1 MDKKKTILNEVE
13 YVENPFLRQLERLGW
28 SILRA
33 GEKGKGDPSVTFRE
47 GFTEVIL
54 EKKLR
59 EALLQINP
67 WLQEDQLAPIV
78 RELIIPTNTGGLI
91 ENNRYVLEK
100 LLEGTSTENKSTGR
114 PEGVHFIDFANPD
127 KNEFLAISQ
136 FKVNIPGTEKHI
148 IPDIVLFVNGLPL
161 VIVEC
166 KSAYLPD
173 PMGEAIEQLMRYQNR
188 RGDEPEGN
196 PKLFWYNQILVAT
209 SKQICRYASITGEF
223 EHFIEW
229 KDPYPYGLN
238 DIETEGSESV
248 TSQQIFVQGVCE
260 KKNLLDIIQSFIIFQ
275 DGGKGK
281 LIKVT
286 PRYQQFRTV
295 SKIIKRLHSGQTSIQ
310 KGGIVWHTQGS
321 GKSLTMMMVVRKMYH
336 DPKLTAYKTI
346 FITDRTD
353 LETQLGKTAKGI
365 GYTLKV
371 ARTISQLK
379 EYLSNNTPDLVM
391 GMIHKFQEHDLMQ
404 EFPLL
409 NESEKVLVLIDEAHR
424 SQFKLLGANLNK
436 SLPNSVKIAFTGT
449 PIDKVEETFGDYID
463 KYTIRQ
469 AVDDGVTVEI
479 IYEGRTHNAA
489 IKDADAMNRKFE
501 DVFADA
507 DEETQALIQGRY
519 TWKAYLEAEETIKE
533 KAEDMLKHYL
543 GQIFPNGF
551 KAQVVAVSR
560 LAAIKYKLALD
571 ALLADKIWI
580 DAYLASLESKA
591 EIKTDREQLL
601 RMKIE
606 VIISGGNNDDPAMR
620 PYTDDTEHE
629 KIITS
634 FKLPFGKANESGV
647 AGNVGIIIV
656 QSMLLTGFDAPIEQV
671 MYLDDV
677 IREHNLLQAIARV
690 NRIEKNKQAGFIVD
704 YVGVANHLRKALS
717 NFREEDIEETL
728 KVVKDAGRD
737 MDELQYA
744 KAAIIDFFHKY
755 DIKNT
760 DDIDVCVDLLADDEV
775 RNDFLALFRKL
786 SSAMDKALPK
796 PEALKFAKDL
806 KQFGFVAQ
814 VARNRYRDE
823 KLNLRDVSKKVRDII
838 DEYLVSMGVDPK
850 IPPTPIFDEKFELKI
865 KEKTPKVKTE
875 ELKHAI
881 TDYIEK
887 HEDEDPELYARFSE
901 KLEKM
906 LQQYHENWELLAKEL
921 ELLRIEMRQGR
932 EGEESFGLDRK
943 KELPFLGLL
952 KKEIYGIQDLS
963 ELNEEQ
969 KDLLV
974 QTTKDILERIKT
986 DIAMVDFWN
995 NVPAQRRLKGY
1006 IASHL
1011 LTVFKSN
1018 EAMFN
1023 KRIILSQKITEL
1035 AFHLYGKN

>member
-1 MDKKKTILNEVE
+1 MEKKKLILNEKE
-13 YVENPFLRQLERLGW
+13 YVEEPLLRQLERLGW

-33 GEKGKGDPSVTFRE
+33 GEEGKGDPGITFRE
-47 GFTEVIL
+47 SFSDVLMES
-54 EKKLR
+54 KLR
-59 EALLQINP
+59 ESLLRLNS
-67 WLQEDQLAPIV
+67 WLQEDQLTPLV
-78 RELIIPTNTGGLI
+78 REMTAPNVTGGLV

-100 LLEGTSTENKSTGR
+100 LLENTSAENRKTGR
-114 PEGVHFIDFANPD
+114 PETVRFIDFTNPD
-127 KNEFLAISQ
+127 ANEFLAVSQ

-148 IPDIVLFVNGLPL
+148 IPDITLFVNGLPL
-161 VIVEC
+161 VLIEC

-196 PKLFWYNQILVAT
+196 AKLFWYNQLLVAT
-209 SKQICRYASITGEF
+209 SKQICRYASITGEY

-229 KDPYPYGLN
+229 KDPYPYTLN
-238 DIETEGSESV
+238 DIETEGSDAV
-248 TSQQIFVQGVCE
+248 TSQQIFVQGVLE
-260 KKNLLDIIQSFIIFQ
+260 KKNLLNLIQSFIIFQ

-281 LIKVT
+281 VIKVT

-295 SKIIKRLHSGQTSIQ
+295 NKIIERLHSGKTPLQ

-336 DPKLTAYKTI
+336 DPALTAYKTL

-353 LETQLGKTAKGI
+353 LETQLGKTARGI

-371 ARTISQLK
+371 ASNIAKLK
-379 EYLSNNTPDLVM
+379 EFLSTRTPDLIM

-404 EFPLL
+404 EFPML
-409 NESEKVLVLIDEAHR
+409 NDSDKVLVLIDEAHR

-449 PIDKVEETFGDYID
+449 PIDKTEETFGDYID

-479 IYEGRTHNAA
+479 IYEGRTHNAS
-489 IKDADAMNRKFE
+489 IKDAEAMNRRFE

-507 DEETQALIQGRY
+507 DEDTQALIQGRY

-533 KAEDMLKHYL
+533 KAEDMLKHYVS
-543 GQIFPNGF
+543 QIFPNGF

-560 LAAIKYKLALD
+560 LAAIKYKQALD
-571 ALLADKIWI
+571 TLLADKTWI
-580 DAYLASLESKA
+580 DAFTTSLQSQAGITIDK
-591 EIKTDREQLL
+591 EQLL
-601 RMKIE
+601 QMKVE
-606 VIISGGNNDDPAMR
+606 VIISGGNNDDPSMR
-620 PYTDDTEHE
+620 PYTNEDEHD
-629 KIITS
+629 KSIAS
-634 FKLPFGKANESGV
+634 FKLPFGKKNEDGLE
-647 AGNVGIIIV
+647 GNVGILVV

-690 NRIEKNKQAGFIVD
+690 NRVEKNKQAGFIVD

-717 NFREEDIEETL
+717 NFKDEDIEETL
-728 KVVKDAGRD
+728 EVVKDEGRD
-737 MDELQYA
+737 LDELQFA
-744 KAAIIDFFHKY
+744 KSSLIDFFHKY
-755 DIKNT
+755 DVKNT
-760 DDIDVCVDLLADDEV
+760 DDIEVCIDLLADDEV
-775 RNDFLALFRKL
+775 RNDFLAIFRKF
-786 SSAMDKALPK
+786 SNAMDKALPK

-806 KQFGFVAQ
+806 KHFGFVAQ

-838 DEYLVSMGVDPK
+838 DEYLISMGIDPK

-865 KEKTPKVKTE
+865 KEKTPKAKAE

-887 HEDEDPELYARFSE
+887 HEDEDPELYGRFSE

-921 ELLRIEMRQGR
+921 EMLRIEMRQGR
-932 EGEESFGLDRK
+932 EGEENYGLDRK

-952 KKEIYGIQDLS
+952 KKEVYGVKDLA
-963 ELNEEQ
+963 ELSPEQ
-969 KDLLV
+969 KENLV
-974 QTTKDILERIKT
+974 RITKDILERIKA
-986 DIAMVDFWN
+986 DVSMVDFWN
-995 NVPAQRRLKGY
+995 NVSAQRRLKGY

-1011 LTVFKSN
+1011 LTEFKAN
-1018 EAMFN
+1018 ETMFN
-1023 KRIILSQKITEL
+1023 KRLILSQKITEL
-1035 AFHLYGKN
+1035 AFHLYGNV

>member
-1 MDKKKTILNEVE
+1 MDKKKIILNEKE
-13 YVENPFLRQLERLGW
+13 YVEEPFLRQLESLDW

-33 GEKGKGDPSVTFRE
+33 GEEGKGDPSITFRE
-47 GFTEVIL
+47 SFAEVVI

-59 EALLQINP
+59 EALLRINP
-67 WLQEDQLAPIV
+67 WLEEDQLPAIV
-78 RELIIPTNTGGLI
+78 RELTVPAVTGGLV
-91 ENNRYVLEK
+91 ENNRAILEK
-100 LLEGTSTENKSTGR
+100 LLENTSAENRKTGR
-114 PEGVHFIDFANPD
+114 PESVRFINFDNPD
-127 KNEFLAISQ
+127 ANEFLAVSQ
-136 FKVNIPGTEKHI
+136 FKINITGTEKHI
-148 IPDIVLFVNGLPL
+148 IPDVILFVNGLPL
-161 VIVEC
+161 IVVEC

-173 PMGEAIEQLMRYQNR
+173 PMGEAVEQLMRYQNR

-196 PKLFWYNQILVAT
+196 QKLFWYNQLLVAT
-209 SKQICRYASITGEF
+209 SKQICRYASITGEY

-229 KDPYPYGLN
+229 KDPYPYSLN
-238 DIETEGSESV
+238 DIDAEGSEAV
-248 TSQQIFVQGVCE
+248 TSQHIFVQGVCE
-260 KKNLLDIIQSFIIFQ
+260 RKNLLDIIRSFIIFQ

-281 LIKVT
+281 VIKIT

-295 SKIIKRLHSGQTSIQ
+295 GKIIERLHSGKSSAQ

-336 DPKLTAYKTI
+336 DPVLTAYKTV

-353 LETQLGKTAKGI
+353 LEIQLGKTAKGI
-365 GYTLKV
+365 GYTLKI
-371 ARTISQLK
+371 AHNIAKLK
-379 EYLSNNTPDLVM
+379 EYLSTNTPDLVM

-409 NESEKVLVLIDEAHR
+409 NDSDKVLVLIDEAHR

-469 AVDDGVTVEI
+469 AVEDGVTVEI
-479 IYEGRTHNAA
+479 IYEGRTHNATV
-489 IKDADAMNRKFE
+489 KDAEAMNKRFE
-501 DVFADA
+501 DVFAGA
-507 DEETQALIQGRY
+507 DEETRALIQGRY
-519 TWKAYLEAEETIKE
+519 TWKAYLEAEETIKA

-543 GQIFPNGF
+543 SQIFPNEF

-560 LAAIKYKLALD
+560 LAAIKYKQAFD
-571 ALLADKIWI
+571 ALLADTEWT
-580 DAYLASLESKA
+580 DSFVASLQSQSEIRINKGLLSK
-591 EIKTDREQLL
+591 
-601 RMKIE
+601 MKVE

-620 PYTDDTEHE
+620 PYTDEAVHE
-629 KIITS
+629 NVIAS
-634 FKLPFGKANESGV
+634 FKLPFGKKNDDGLSGD
-647 AGNVGIIIV
+647 VGIIVV

-690 NRIEKNKQAGFIVD
+690 NRVEKNKQAGFVID
-704 YVGVANHLRKALS
+704 YVGVVNHLRKALS
-717 NFREEDIEETL
+717 NFKDEDINETL
-728 KVVKDAGRD
+728 QVVKDEGRD
-737 MDELQYA
+737 LDELQFA
-744 KAAIIDFFHKY
+744 KSAIIDFFKKF
-755 DIKNT
+755 DVQST
-760 DDIDVCVDLLADDEV
+760 DDIEVCIDLLADDEV
-775 RNDFLALFRKL
+775 RNDFLALFRKF
-786 SSAMDKALPK
+786 SSSMDKALPK
-796 PEALKFAKDL
+796 PEALKFTKDL
-806 KQFGFVAQ
+806 KQFGFIAQ

-865 KEKTPKVKTE
+865 KEKTPKAKAE

-887 HEDEDPELYARFSE
+887 HVDEDPELYARFSE

-906 LQQYHENWELLAKEL
+906 LKQYHENWELLAKEL
-921 ELLRIEMRQGR
+921 EMLRIEMRQGR
-932 EGEESFGLDRK
+932 EGEESYGLDRK
-943 KELPFLGLL
+943 RELPFLGLL
-952 KKEIYGIQDLS
+952 KKEVYGVQDLS
-963 ELNEEQ
+963 ELNQEQ
-969 KDLLV
+969 KDRLV
-974 QTTKDILERIKT
+974 QVTKDILQRIKS
-986 DIAMVDFWN
+986 DISIVNFWN

-1011 LTVFKSN
+1011 LTEFKTN
-1018 EAMFN
+1018 ETMFN

-1035 AFHLYGKN
+1035 AFHLYGND

>member
-1 MDKKKTILNEVE
+1 MDKRKIILNEKE
-13 YVENPFLRQLERLGW
+13 YVEEPLLKQLEHLGW

-33 GEKGKGDPSVTFRE
+33 GEEGKGDPNITFRE
-47 GFTEVIL
+47 SFAEVII

-59 EALLQINP
+59 EALGRINP
-67 WLQEDQLAPIV
+67 WLEEDQLAPIV
-78 RELIIPTNTGGLI
+78 REITTPTATGGLI
-91 ENNRYVLEK
+91 ENNRYILEK
-100 LLEGTSTENKSTGR
+100 LLENTSAENRATGR
-114 PEGVHFIDFANPD
+114 PEAVHFIDFTNPD
-127 KNEFLAISQ
+127 ANDFLAVSQ

-148 IPDIVLFVNGLPL
+148 IPDIILFVNGLPL
-161 VIVEC
+161 VVIEC

-196 PKLFWYNQILVAT
+196 QKLFWYNQLLVAT

-229 KDPYPYGLN
+229 KDPYPYSLN
-238 DIETEGSESV
+238 DIDTDGSEAV
-248 TSQQIFVQGVCE
+248 TSQHIFVQGVCE
-260 KKNLLDIIQSFIIFQ
+260 RKNLLDIIQSFIIFQ

-281 LIKVT
+281 LIKIT

-295 SKIIKRLHSGQTSIQ
+295 NKIIERLLSGKTPAK

-336 DPKLTAYKTI
+336 DPALTAYKTV

-353 LETQLGKTAKGI
+353 LEDQLRKTAKGI

-371 ARTISQLK
+371 ADRIARLK
-379 EYLSNNTPDLVM
+379 EYLSTNTPDLVM

-409 NESEKVLVLIDEAHR
+409 NESEKILVLIDEAHR

-489 IKDADAMNRKFE
+489 IRDSEAMNKRFE
-501 DVFADA
+501 DVFANA

-519 TWKAYLEAEETIKE
+519 TWKGYLEAEETIKT
-533 KAEDMLKHYL
+533 KAEDMLQHYL
-543 GQIFPNGF
+543 SQIFPNGF

-560 LAAIKYKLALD
+560 LAAIKYKLAFD
-571 ALLADKIWI
+571 ALLADKSWV
-580 DAYLASLESKA
+580 DTFLSSLEAQSG
-591 EIKTDREQLL
+591 INIDREQLAQ
-601 RMKIE
+601 MKVE
-606 VIISGGNNDDPAMR
+606 VIISGGNNDDPLMR
-620 PYTDDTEHE
+620 PYTDEVAHE

-634 FKLPFGKANESGV
+634 FKLPFGKKNDDGIK
-647 AGNVGIIIV
+647 GDVGIIVV

-690 NRIEKNKQAGFIVD
+690 NRVEKNKQAGFIVD

-717 NFREEDIEETL
+717 NFKDEDIEETL
-728 KVVKDAGRD
+728 QVVKDEGRD
-737 MDELQYA
+737 MDELQYTKSA
-744 KAAIIDFFHKY
+744 VVDFFKKY
-755 DIKNT
+755 DIQNA
-760 DDIDVCVDLLADDEV
+760 DDIDACVDLLADDEV
-775 RNDFLALFRKL
+775 RNDFLALFRTF
-786 SSAMDKALPK
+786 SNAMDKALPK

-838 DEYLVSMGVDPK
+838 DEYLISMGVDPK
-850 IPPTPIFDEKFELKI
+850 IPPTPIFDEKFELKM
-865 KEKTPKVKTE
+865 KRQPAKVKAE

-887 HEDEDPELYARFSE
+887 HEDEDPELYSRFSE

-932 EGEESFGLDRK
+932 EGEDSFGLDRK

-952 KKEIYGIQDLS
+952 KKEIYGVKDLS
-963 ELNEEQ
+963 ELNQEQ

-974 QTTKDILERIKT
+974 QTTKDILERVKADT
-986 DIAMVDFWN
+986 AMVDFWN

-1011 LTVFKSN
+1011 LTVFKTN
-1018 EAMFN
+1018 ETMFN

-1035 AFHLYGKN
+1035 AFHLYGNN

>member
-1 MDKKKTILNEVE
+1 MDKKRIILNEKE
-13 YVENPFLRQLERLGW
+13 YVEEPLLRQLGNLGW

-33 GEKGKGDPSVTFRE
+33 GEEGKGDPGVTFRDS
-47 GFTEVIL
+47 FTEVVI
-54 EKKLR
+54 EKKFRENLLR
-59 EALLQINP
+59 LNP
-67 WLQEDQLAPIV
+67 WLEEDQLAPIV
-78 RELIIPTNTGGLI
+78 RELTAPSITGGLL
-91 ENNRYVLEK
+91 ENNKYILEK
-100 LLEGTSTENKSTGR
+100 LLESTSAENRTNGK
-114 PEGVHFIDFANPD
+114 PETVRFIDFSNPEA
-127 KNEFLAISQ
+127 NEFLAISQ
-136 FKVNIPGTEKHI
+136 FKVSIPGTERHI
-148 IPDIVLFVNGLPL
+148 IPDIILFVNGLPL
-161 VIVEC
+161 VVIEC

-173 PMGEAIEQLMRYQNR
+173 PIGEGIEQLMRYQNR

-196 PKLFWYNQILVAT
+196 QKLFWYNQILVAT

-229 KDPYPYGLN
+229 KDPYPYSLN
-238 DIETEGSESV
+238 DIDTEGSDAV
-248 TSQQIFVQGVCE
+248 TSQHIFVQGVCE
-260 KKNLLDIIQSFIIFQ
+260 KKNLLDIIQSFIVFQ

-295 SKIIKRLHSGQTSIQ
+295 NKIIKRLHSGKTSLQ

-336 DPKLTAYKTI
+336 DPLLTAYKTV

-365 GYTLKV
+365 GYTLKI
-371 ARTISQLK
+371 AHNISKLK
-379 EYLSNNTPDLVM
+379 EYLSTNTPDLVM
-391 GMIHKFQEHDLMQ
+391 GMIHKFQEHDFMQ

-449 PIDKVEETFGDYID
+449 PIDKVEKTFGDYID

-479 IYEGRTHNAA
+479 IYEGRTHNAS
-489 IKDADAMNRKFE
+489 IKDAEAMNKRFT
-501 DVFADA
+501 DVFAGA

-543 GQIFPNGF
+543 SQIFPNGF

-560 LAAIKYKLALD
+560 LAAIKYKLAFD
-571 ALLADKIWI
+571 ALLADTTWI
-580 DAYLASLESKA
+580 DAYTSSIQSLSD
-591 EIKTDREQLL
+591 IKIDKEQLSK
-601 RMKIE
+601 MKVE
-606 VIISGGNNDDPAMR
+606 VVISGGNNDDPTMR
-620 PYTDDTEHE
+620 PYTDENKQEET
-629 KIITS
+629 ITS
-634 FKLPFGKANESGV
+634 FKLPFGKKNEDGLN
-647 AGNVGIIIV
+647 GDVGIIIV

-690 NRIEKNKQAGFIVD
+690 NRVEKNKQAGFIVD

-717 NFREEDIEETL
+717 NFKDEDIEETL
-728 KVVKDAGRD
+728 KVVKDDGRD
-737 MDELQYA
+737 MDELQFT
-744 KAAIIDFFHKY
+744 KSAIVDFFAKY
-755 DIKNT
+755 DISST
-760 DDIDVCVDLLADDEV
+760 DDIDACVDLLTDDEV
-775 RNDFLALFRKL
+775 RNDFLVLFRKF
-786 SSAMDKALPK
+786 SGAMDKALPK

-806 KQFGFVAQ
+806 KQFGFIAQ

-850 IPPTPIFDEKFELKI
+850 IPPTPIFDEKFEIKI
-865 KEKTPKVKTE
+865 KEKPPKAKAE

-921 ELLRIEMRQGR
+921 EMLRIEMRQGR
-932 EGEESFGLDRK
+932 EGEDNYGLDRK

-952 KKEIYGIQDLS
+952 KKEVYGVKDLS
-963 ELNEEQ
+963 ELNQEQ

-974 QTTKDILERIKT
+974 QTTKDILERIKSDT
-986 DIAMVDFWN
+986 GMVDFWN

-1006 IASHL
+1006 IASHI

-1018 EAMFN
+1018 DTMFN

-1035 AFHLYGKN
+1035 AFHLYGKV

>member
-1 MDKKKTILNEVE
+1 MDKKKIILNEKE
-13 YVENPFLRQLERLGW
+13 YVEEPLLHQLEHLGW

-33 GEKGKGDPSVTFRE
+33 GEEGKGDPNITFRE
-47 GFTEVIL
+47 SFTEVII

-59 EALLQINP
+59 EALLRINP
-67 WLQEDQLAPIV
+67 WLKENQIAPII
-78 RELIIPTNTGGLI
+78 REITTPTATGGLI
-91 ENNRYVLEK
+91 ENNRYILEK
-100 LLEGTSTENKSTGR
+100 LLENTSAENEATGR
-114 PEGVHFIDFANPD
+114 SETIHFIDFINSNTND
-127 KNEFLAISQ
+127 FLAISQ

-161 VIVEC
+161 VVIEC

-196 PKLFWYNQILVAT
+196 QKLFWYNQLLVAT

-229 KDPYPYGLN
+229 KDPYPYSLN
-238 DIETEGSESV
+238 DIDSDGSEAV
-248 TSQQIFVQGVCE
+248 TSQHIFVQGVCE

-281 LIKVT
+281 LIKIT

-295 SKIIKRLHSGQTSIQ
+295 NKIIERLLSGKTPAK

-336 DPKLTAYKTI
+336 NPALTGYKTV

-353 LETQLGKTAKGI
+353 LEDQLRKTAKGV

-371 ARTISQLK
+371 ADRIARLK
-379 EYLSNNTPDLVM
+379 EYLSTTTPDLVM

-409 NESEKVLVLIDEAHR
+409 NESEKILVLIDEAHR

-436 SLPNSVKIAFTGT
+436 SMPNSVKIAFTGT

-489 IKDADAMNRKFE
+489 IKDSEAMNKRFE
-501 DVFADA
+501 DVFANA

-519 TWKAYLEAEETIKE
+519 TWKGYLEAEETIKA

-543 GQIFPNGF
+543 SQIFPNGF

-560 LAAIKYKLALD
+560 LAAVKYKLAFD
-571 ALLADKIWI
+571 ALLADKVWV
-580 DAYLASLESKA
+580 DAFISSLETQTGISV
-591 EIKTDREQLL
+591 DREQLAQ
-601 RMKIE
+601 MKVE
-606 VIISGGNNDDPAMR
+606 VIISGGNNDDPSMR
-620 PYTDDTEHE
+620 PYTDEVAHE

-634 FKLPFGKANESGV
+634 FKLPFGKKNDDGTK
-647 AGNVGIIIV
+647 GDVGIIVV

-690 NRIEKNKQAGFIVD
+690 NRVEKNKQAGFIVD

-717 NFREEDIEETL
+717 NFKDEDIEETL
-728 KVVKDAGRD
+728 QVIKDEGRD
-737 MDELQYA
+737 MDELQYT
-744 KAAIIDFFHKY
+744 KSAIIDFFKKY
-755 DIKNT
+755 DVKD
-760 DDIDVCVDLLADDEV
+760 DDIEVCVDLLADDEV
-775 RNDFLALFRKL
+775 RNDFLVLFRTF
-786 SSAMDKALPK
+786 SNAMDKALPK

-806 KQFGFVAQ
+806 KQFGFIAQ

-850 IPPTPIFDEKFELKI
+850 IPPTPIFDEKFELKM
-865 KEKTPKVKTE
+865 KRQPAKAKAE

-887 HEDEDPELYARFSE
+887 HEDEDPELYSRFSE

-932 EGEESFGLDRK
+932 EGEDSFGLDRK

-952 KKEIYGIQDLS
+952 KKEIYGVKDLS

-974 QTTKDILERIKT
+974 QTTKDILERIKADT
-986 DIAMVDFWN
+986 TMVDFWN

-1011 LTVFKSN
+1011 LTVFKTN
-1018 EAMFN
+1018 ETMFN

-1035 AFHLYGKN
+1035 AFHLYGNN